1 MSDIRTLGVLGG
13 MGPEATAVFFR
24 RVVAFTDA
32 HRDQDH
38 VPMLLLNDTAIPD
51 RTGAILSGRA
61 EEVYERMLPR
71 LRFLEE
77 NGCAAV
83 AIPCNTSHYFAD
95 RFQKELSIPLVNMVR
110 ETATRVAAHGGK
122 KVGILATDGTVKTG
136 IYQREFSAWGLT
148 PVLPSEP
155 RQREVMAL
163 IYDDIKSGM
172 PGSPARF
179 EDIHGELLDAGCD
192 CAILACTELSC
203 FAEEQ
208 RLPSFYVDAM
218 DVLVEQSILACGG
231 KLKRS
236 QIH

>member
-1 MSDIRTLGVLGG
+1 
-13 MGPEATAVFFR
+13 
-24 RVVAFTDA
+24 
-32 HRDQDH
+32 
-38 VPMLLLNDTAIPD
+38 
-51 RTGAILSGRA
+51 
-61 EEVYERMLPR
+61 
-71 LRFLEE
+71 
-77 NGCAAV
+77 
-83 AIPCNTSHYFAD
+83 
-95 RFQKELSIPLVNMVR
+95 MVR
-110 ETATRVAAHGGK
+110 ETAARVAKHGGR

-136 IYQREFSAWGLT
+136 IYQREFSAWGLM

-163 IYDDIKSGM
+163 IYDDIKSGL